1 MAKGWKSLT
10 EVERKHK
17 SFKATEKEIAFSKAI
32 RSAKKLSA
40 EDLFKESQQAAIDA
54 EAKKIYEA
62 NPKAKKNQKKTA
74 K

>member
-1 MAKGWKSLT
+1 MSKWINLT
-10 EVERKHK
+10 EVDRKHK
-17 SFKATEKEIAFSKAI
+17 SFKATESEIAFSKVLRNMKTLTAD
-32 RSAKKLSA
+32 
-40 EDLFKESQQAAIDA
+40 ELFKESKQAAIDA